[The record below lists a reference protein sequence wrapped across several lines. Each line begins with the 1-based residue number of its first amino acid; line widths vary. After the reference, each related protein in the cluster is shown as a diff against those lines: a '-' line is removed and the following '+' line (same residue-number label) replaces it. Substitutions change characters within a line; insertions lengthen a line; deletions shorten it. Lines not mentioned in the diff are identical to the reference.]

1 MPLKLLSRPLK
12 KRGWNDQHSPLA
24 RRAALVG
31 FVGTMPE
38 YYDFIIYGAA
48 AALIFPE
55 VLFVNLGA
63 TTATMLSLL
72 SFGIGFV
79 ARPVGAIIIGH
90 YGNQL
95 GRKTVLLFTLCLIGD
110 STLAIGLLPDANTIG
125 HAAPVKNVRHSRYD
139 GWQVVQAATRPKGSA
154 LPYTNNPE
162 TMTFNH
168 CGFATAPTTALSP
181 RIQGVL

>member
-1 MPLKLLSRPLK
+1 MPRKLLSRPGT

-31 FVGTMPE
+31 FVDTMPE
-38 YYDFIIYGAA
+38 YYDFIIYGVA

-63 TTATMLSLL
+63 TTATTLSLL
-72 SFGIGFV
+72 SFGISFV

-90 YGNQL
+90 DGDQRY
-95 GRKTVLLFTLCLIGD
+95 KTALLFTLCLMGG
-110 STLAIGLLPDANTIG
+110 STLAIGTASGREHDWPCRPLEECDAFSLRRMAG
-125 HAAPVKNVRHSRYD
+125 S
-139 GWQVVQAATRPKGSA
+139 TRCNETENA
-154 LPYTNNPE
+154 LPSTNPE